1 MIVMVGLMGDK
12 VWPHL
17 VIYITCQVDRLVTDS
32 NGRSHGGY
40 ISTLSGLQTGSW

>member
-1 MIVMVGLMGDK
+1 MVGLMGDK

-17 VIYITCQVDRLVTDS
+17 VIYIPCQVDRLVIGS

-40 ISTLSGLQTGSW
+40 IHTLSGLQTGN